1 MDDSGQKG
9 IKISSHGH

>member
-9 IKISSHGH
+9 IKTLSHGH